1 MIELKSVLVD
11 TGSAGSVFS
20 ADRLQTIGL
29 HMEPED
35 AIRRIRGVGGTDFVF
50 VKKVDS
56 LTVGTLCVEQ
66 FVIEIGAMDYGFP
79 LEGILGMDFLLSTR
93 AKLNFNQLT
102 IR

>member
-29 HMEPED
+29 HMEPND
-35 AIRRIRGVGGTDFVF
+35 AIRRVRGVGGTEFVF
-50 VKKVDS
+50 AKPVDS
-56 LTVGTLCVEQ
+56 LAVGTLRVDQ
-66 FVIEIGAMDYGFP
+66 FVIEVGAMDYGF
-79 LEGILGMDFLLSTR
+79 LLDGILGMDFLLSTR